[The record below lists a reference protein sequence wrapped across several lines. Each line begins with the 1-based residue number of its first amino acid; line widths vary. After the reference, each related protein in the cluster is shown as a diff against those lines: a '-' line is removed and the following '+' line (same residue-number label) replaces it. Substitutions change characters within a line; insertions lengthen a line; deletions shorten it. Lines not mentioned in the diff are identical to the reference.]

1 MCMQREIGISLG
13 QGPKLLGFVPK
24 QWGNRRD
31 YRTALVNDHLRRLL
45 VIRRNHARNEKSL
58 KQRSNW
64 SSKNIGL

>member
-58 KQRSNW
+58 KQRSNRR
-64 SSKNIGL
+64 SKKIGL